1 MPINKNWLIN
11 WKSRMGMK
19 KTLLDAEDIKII
31 KNKIINIGSKINK
44 SNLPKYQYMGLIKLK
59 KKVFVNMMEYFKKLK
74 NKKID
79 MTSFVNLAIQKKILK
94 LNAVKTGLYWF
105 EIDNKRDL
113 RFAAKELRK
122 INYI

>member
-1 MPINKNWLIN
+1 
-11 WKSRMGMK
+11 
-19 KTLLDAEDIKII
+19 
-31 KNKIINIGSKINK
+31 
-44 SNLPKYQYMGLIKLK
+44 
-59 KKVFVNMMEYFKKLK
+59 MMEYFKKLK